1 MKKPRYLIGIDLG
14 TTNTVVYYMDTQA
27 ESLEPVLFM
36 IPQVTDLG
44 EIGENDVLSSF
55 LYLPEDKEVPKK
67 ALSLPWDENKDF
79 SVGQLA
85 RKNASLLPGKVVSSA
100 KSWLCVDIVDRL
112 APILP
117 WNRDN
122 QEKQISPVEASK
134 RILEHIKNAWNFT
147 MAKDNPA
154 LSLEK
159 QTVILTVP
167 ASFDA
172 VARELSV
179 KAAKMAGFDVVLIE
193 EPLAAFY
200 SWLQENEESWRDQ
213 LSLGDVVL
221 VCDIGGGTTD
231 FSLIKVVD
239 NEGNLGFERVAVG
252 RHILLGGDNM
262 DLTIAYSV
270 AERLRK
276 EKNLNLDNYQI
287 TGLTHACCQAKEIL
301 MSSEDAPAQKLTVLG
316 KGSSVIGGTITAELT
331 RDEINKIFLDGFFP
345 LCSLDEKPVETKQSG
360 LRTFGL
366 NYEADPAITKH
377 LASFLSKHASNA
389 EDLPNCVFFNGG
401 VTKAGPV
408 RERIIAAL
416 QEWPLRPS
424 EPMRV
429 ITGTNPDRAVAKGAC
444 CYANV
449 SRGQGIRI
457 KSGSSHSYYIGIEV
471 SMLAVPGFVPPLK
484 ALCIVPL
491 GMEEGTGHDIPYSGL
506 GLIVGETTEF
516 SFFMSTSRKDD
527 APGSLIEN
535 VDTHEEIIK
544 VSSLTATLPV
554 EKGIAPGSLVPINLR
569 CDLTETGT
577 LQIWCIGHDE
587 SKWKLEFELRSDER
601 TNA

>member
-14 TTNTVVYYMDTQA
+14 TTNTVVYYMDIQG
-27 ESLEPVLFM
+27 ESVNPVLFV

-44 EIGENDVLSSF
+44 ETEEKDILSSF
-55 LYLPEDKEVPKK
+55 LYLPEDKEVPKN
-67 ALSLPWDENKDF
+67 ALSLPWENNMDF
-79 SVGQLA
+79 SLGQLA
-85 RKNASLLPGKVVSSA
+85 RKNASLMPGKVVSSA
-100 KSWLCVDIVDRL
+100 KSWLCVDNVDRL

-117 WNRDN
+117 WNRDKKD
-122 QEKQISPVEASK
+122 KQISPVEASK

-147 MAKDNPA
+147 IAKDNPA
-154 LSLEK
+154 SSLEK
-159 QTVILTVP
+159 QIVILTVP

-179 KAAKMAGFDVVLIE
+179 KAAKMAGFDVVLLE

-262 DLTIAYSV
+262 DLTIAYSA

-276 EKNLNLDNYQI
+276 ENGINLDSYQI
-287 TGLTHACCQAKEIL
+287 TGLTHACRQAKEIL
-301 MSSEDAPAQKLTVLG
+301 MSSQDAPAQKLTVLG

-331 RDEINKIFLDGFFP
+331 RDEINEIFLDGFFP
-345 LCSLDEKPVETKQSG
+345 ICSLDEKPVETKQSG

-377 LASFLSKHASNA
+377 LASFLSKHAFNA
-389 EDLPNCVFFNGG
+389 ADLPNCVFFNGG
-401 VTKAGPV
+401 VTKALPV
-408 RERIIAAL
+408 RERIIETL
-416 QEWPLRPS
+416 QKWPLRPT
-424 EPMRV
+424 EKMRV

-449 SRGQGIRI
+449 SRGEGIRI
-457 KSGSSHSYYIGIEV
+457 KSGSSHSYYIGIET
-471 SMLAVPGFVPPLK
+471 SMPAVPGFIPPLK

-491 GMEEGTGHDIPYSGL
+491 GMEEGTGHDIPYTGL

-527 APGSLIEN
+527 LPGSLIEN
-535 VDTHEEIIK
+535 VDKHEDIIK
-544 VSSLTATLPV
+544 VPSLTATLPV

-577 LQIWCIGHDE
+577 LQIWCIGHE
-587 SKWKLEFELRSDER
+587 NSKWKLEFELRSDER